1 MHRVVVLARREY
13 LTRTRSKGFWIGI
26 LLIPVAILGI
36 IAVANLMEGR
46 SASVH
51 RLVLVDATGKMAPLL
66 EQALS
71 RESDSG
77 RGGTVFKLQTEA
89 PAPDPRAQ
97 RADLNRRALAGDIDA
112 WIWADA
118 DELAR
123 NEVEYHAQSVSNF
136 STQRTLRRA
145 LTSVVTRLRLRD
157 AGYDYDTI
165 EKLSHP
171 IELTTVRITETGGRK
186 EEGEGALVLSYV
198 LFMFLYI
205 VIVFFGQQVM
215 TGVLE
220 EKSTR
225 VVELIVSKVTPFEF
239 MMGKLSGIGLVGLTQ
254 LAVWVGV
261 LAVLSVPSIQS
272 VIMPPDFRLPP
283 IPPPVLAHYLILFVL
298 GFFVF
303 ASYYAA
309 IGAAFNSTEEA
320 QQLAIVAV
328 FFLVSP
334 MVLFGTIVNDPN
346 STLATVVSLV
356 PVFTPLIMALRIAV
370 RMPPLWQILLSYLLT
385 GSFVVFMVWACS
397 RIYRIGILMYGK
409 KPTLRELVRWARY
422 A

>member
-26 LLIPVAILGI
+26 LLIPLAFLGI
-36 IAVANLMEGR
+36 IGVVNLMEGR

-51 RLVLVDATGKMAPLL
+51 RLVLVDGTGKLAPLL
-66 EQALS
+66 KANLD
-71 RESDSG
+71 RESDG
-77 RGGTVFKLQTEA
+77 GGGGTAFRLTTEA
-89 PAPDPRAQ
+89 PAADPEAQ
-97 RADLNRRALAGDIDA
+97 RAELDRKALDGEIDA
-112 WIWADA
+112 WLWADR
-118 DELAR
+118 DGLAR
-123 NEVEYHAQSVSNF
+123 NELDYHAESVSNF

-145 LTSVVTRLRLRD
+145 LTAVVTRLRLED

-171 IELTTVRITETGGRK
+171 ISLSTVKITETGGRQ

-220 EKSTR
+220 EKTSR

-239 MMGKLSGIGLVGLTQ
+239 MMGKLAGIGLVGLTQ
-254 LAVWVGV
+254 LAVWIGV
-261 LAVLSVPSIQS
+261 LAVLSVPSIQA
-272 VIMPPDFRLPP
+272 VIMPQGFRLPP
-283 IPPPVLAHYLILFVL
+283 IPPEVLVHYLILFVL
-298 GFFVF
+298 GFFLF

-309 IGAAFNSTEEA
+309 IGSAFNSTEEA

-334 MVLFGTIVNDPN
+334 MMLFGMIVNDPN
-346 STLATVVSLV
+346 STMATTVSLI

-370 RMPPLWQILLSYLLT
+370 KMPPLWQILLSYLLT
-385 GSFVVFMVWACS
+385 GGFVVLMVWICS

-409 KPTLRELVRWARY
+409 KPTFRELVRWARV